1 MLELKKKITEFIS
14 RLDIAK
20 QRTLDLHMN
29 QQKCLK
35 LKCKQKKKKKRKKET
50 QKQPRKEHSRNIG
63 QFLKV

>member
-20 QRTLDLHMN
+20 QRILDLQMN

-35 LKCKQKKKKKRKKET
+35 LKCKQKKKKRKKET

>member
-20 QRTLDLHMN
+20 QRILDLQMN

-35 LKCKQKKKKKRKKET
+35 LKCKQKKKKERNTQTAQKRTFKIYWTIFKG
-50 QKQPRKEHSRNIG
+50 IM
-63 QFLKV
+63 

>member
-20 QRTLDLHMN
+20 QRILDLQMN

-35 LKCKQKKKKKRKKET
+35 LKCKQKKKKKET
-50 QKQPRKEHSRNIG
+50 HKQPRKEHSRNIG